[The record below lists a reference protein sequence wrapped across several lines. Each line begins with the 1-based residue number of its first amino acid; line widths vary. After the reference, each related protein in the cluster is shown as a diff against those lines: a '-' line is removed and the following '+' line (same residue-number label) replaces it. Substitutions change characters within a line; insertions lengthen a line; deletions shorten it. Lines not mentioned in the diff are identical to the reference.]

1 MRTLKS
7 LRLAFGTLIMMF
19 ITTQAITAQT
29 YSLDKAGST
38 VKVDGTSNIH
48 DWTITSDDFQGSMNA
63 TVENG
68 QLLKLEAL
76 EFTVPAES
84 LKSGKGGMDKNTY
97 KALNTKTHK
106 NITYK
111 LEKVKSLEGQPAGK
125 CKIHTSGYLTIAG
138 TKKLVDITFDAT
150 VSANK
155 ITLTGSKEI
164 KMTDYK
170 VDPPKAMMGT
180 ITTGDAVT
188 VGLKATFTK

>member
-1 MRTLKS
+1 MKTLRS
-7 LRLAFGTLIMMF
+7 LQLALGTLVMAFF
-19 ITTQAITAQT
+19 ITLPAAAQT
-29 YSLDKAGST
+29 FTVNKTGSSI
-38 VKVDGTSNIH
+38 KVVGTSNIH
-48 DWTITSDDFQGSMNA
+48 DWTITSETFQGSMTA
-63 TVENG
+63 TVEND
-68 QLLKLEAL
+68 QLLKLSNL

-138 TKKLVDITFDAT
+138 TKKPVDVVFDAT

-155 ITLTGSKEI
+155 IILTGSKEI